1 MKVGKLFEHIM
12 YGTMVATALYCA
24 ADCIKDARKDT
35 KDFIENASQEIK
47 RKDINRYTKIVDNI
61 TSGKVVNTE
70 KMWAKEVKSM
80 RDSLLIDSIAKT
92 NYAKGA
98 QMVRDS
104 IKAAAKTFK

>member
-70 KMWAKEVKSM
+70 KMWAKE
-80 RDSLLIDSIAKT
+80 DSLLIDSIAKT

-104 IKAAAKTFK
+104 IKVAAKTFK

>member
-1 MKVGKLFEHIM
+1 MKIGNLLDNLM
-12 YGTMVATALYCA
+12 YGTMFATAVYCF
-24 ADCIKDARKDT
+24 ADTIKDARKDT

-47 RKDINRYTKIVDNI
+47 RRDINRYTKIVDNI

-104 IKAAAKTFK
+104 IKVAAKTFK